1 MQRCRAGF
9 LRTGQNEI
17 EPLDFS
23 RFSHPHR
30 HESRTADRIAQLISV
45 QITKAAALTL
55 PIFFVTS
62 RFGSMSYIAMAA
74 ALKVFARGTLIFFE
88 ITIVVLF
95 IASLAAMAALGC
107 LGVRKRN
114 RPSEIPGVL
123 FDRFRPGPGRG
134 ISAQ

>member
-1 MQRCRAGF
+1 
-9 LRTGQNEI
+9 
-17 EPLDFS
+17 
-23 RFSHPHR
+23 
-30 HESRTADRIAQLISV
+30 
-45 QITKAAALTL
+45 
-55 PIFFVTS
+55 
-62 RFGSMSYIAMAA
+62 MSYIAMAA

-123 FDRFRPGPGRG
+123 FDRFRPGPERRM
-134 ISAQ
+134 SAR